1 MSFHGFYKEVIRKI
15 LLVEMV
21 MEYSNILLEKHEAV
35 ALVRL
40 NRPKVYNALNNALM
54 NELTSALEILEADET
69 IRAIVITGNEK
80 AFAAGADIA
89 EVHALDFSRAYRERF
104 ISANWETVTRC
115 RKPVIAAVAG
125 LALGGG
131 CELAMMCDLLIAADN
146 ARFGQP
152 EVKIGTL
159 PGAGGTQRLARAIG
173 KAKTMD
179 LCLTGRMM
187 DAQEA
192 ERSGLVSRVVPAD
205 DLLDTAMAVA
215 GEIAGYSQMA
225 TMINKDAVNQA
236 FETPLRAGVEYERR
250 LLWSSFSSE
259 DRSEGMTAFLE
270 KRQPQWKHR

>member
-1 MSFHGFYKEVIRKI
+1 
-15 LLVEMV
+15 

-54 NELTSALEILEADET
+54 NELTSALEVLEADEA
-69 IRAIVITGNEK
+69 IRAVVITGNEK

-89 EVHALDFSRAYRERF
+89 EVHALDFSRAYREGF

-187 DAQEA
+187 DAHEA
-192 ERSGLVSRVVPAD
+192 ERSGLVSRVVPAA
-205 DLLDTAMAVA
+205 DLLEKALVVA
-215 GEIAGYSQMA
+215 AEIASYSQMA
-225 TMINKDAVNQA
+225 AMINKDAVNQA
-236 FETPLRAGVEYERR
+236 FETSLRAGVDYERR

-259 DRSEGMTAFLE
+259 DRNEGMTAFLE